1 MSIETTKVISI
12 PQIHYG
18 YDGRRVHAINAIR
31 YAELLRQRG
40 LSPDEIS
47 NLSVHLSHG
56 KNTKYYTNA
65 NTVVAEVANPNRKSA
80 VRKALARATVQCLTM
95 RGNYVQSDA
104 SEAKVINS
112 LDSWRSQALTDH
124 ENLQARARILARSLK
139 EDQVI
144 IKSLTSAEL

>member
-1 MSIETTKVISI
+1 MATTVDACTRLTQLDMPNYLGKEV
-12 PQIHYG
+12 
-18 YDGRRVHAINAIR
+18 
-31 YAELLRQRG
+31 
-40 LSPDEIS
+40 
-47 NLSVHLSHG
+47 SV
-56 KNTKYYTNA
+56 
-65 NTVVAEVANPNRKSA
+65 
-80 VRKALARATVQCLTM
+80 LTM